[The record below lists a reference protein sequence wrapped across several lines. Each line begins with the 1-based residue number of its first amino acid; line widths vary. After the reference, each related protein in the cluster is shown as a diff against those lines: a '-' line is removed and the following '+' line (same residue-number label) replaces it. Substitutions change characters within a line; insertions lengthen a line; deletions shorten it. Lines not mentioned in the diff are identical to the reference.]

1 MRLRNH
7 LRSYTDLGR
16 QTLNCSANDAYNHQT
31 LQNVQTKKLCI
42 QEQMGELLNFKKQT
56 KICQCMDKPG
66 EIMCEVIMFTVP

>member
-31 LQNVQTKKLCI
+31 LQNVQTKKCAYKNKWVNCWTLRSR
-42 QEQMGELLNFKKQT
+42 QRYVNAWTNL
-56 KICQCMDKPG
+56 
-66 EIMCEVIMFTVP
+66 V